1 MREFRVLIV
10 EDSRIFREAIK
21 ESLRTSVPR
30 VIIDEAIDGREALE
44 KIETFHPDFI
54 LMDIELP
61 GENGLNLTREI
72 KLAHPHIIILVITNL
87 DIQEYREAALQYGA
101 DGFFGKSTLNPTS
114 PRNLVTSWAKA

>member
-10 EDSRIFREAIK
+10 ENSRIFREAVK
-21 ESLRTSVPR
+21 ESLRTSIPR
-30 VIIDEAIDGREALE
+30 VIIEEAVDGREALE
-44 KIETFHPDFI
+44 KVETFHPDFI

-72 KLAHPHIIILVITNL
+72 KLAHPDIIILVITNL

-101 DGFFGKSTLNPTS
+101 DCFFCKSTLNPTCL
-114 PRNLVTSWAKA
+114 RNLVTSCAKA